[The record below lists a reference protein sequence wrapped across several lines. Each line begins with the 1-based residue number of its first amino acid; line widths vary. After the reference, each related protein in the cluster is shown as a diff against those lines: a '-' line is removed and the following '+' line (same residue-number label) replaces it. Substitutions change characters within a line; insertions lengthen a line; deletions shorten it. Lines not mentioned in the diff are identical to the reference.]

1 MKIEYED
8 GYLLALLQSVKTIA
22 VVGASQNPEKDS
34 YKVMKFLIDSGYDV
48 LPVNPNVDNLILGKK
63 CFKNLNEIDKQID
76 MVDVFRKSD
85 ECLDLAKEAKSSIIN
100 LLFITLFL
108 SPEIEK
114 LLPLLFIFTSRD
126 CSI

>member
-48 LPVNPNVDNLILGKK
+48 LPVNPNVDN
-63 CFKNLNEIDKQID
+63 
-76 MVDVFRKSD
+76 
-85 ECLDLAKEAKSSIIN
+85 
-100 LLFITLFL
+100 
-108 SPEIEK
+108 
-114 LLPLLFIFTSRD
+114 
-126 CSI
+126 